1 MVYLIPRAYLQ
12 GLRAHDRSLWAAAAT
27 ALCPNTH
34 SCTSTRSRLT
44 PPPLPPLPV
53 RIYHTSR
60 FAFNLFDLD
69 GSGSLETDEVAELIM
84 SVYGDAYDTNVRVQ
98 RIM

>member
-1 MVYLIPRAYLQ
+1 MYKY
-12 GLRAHDRSLWAAAAT
+12 SLA
-27 ALCPNTH
+27 
-34 SCTSTRSRLT
+34 SSD
-44 PPPLPPLPV
+44 PPPYFPYPYV
-53 RIYHTSR
+53 HTSR